1 MSEMSENNWM
11 LQSLHTWYLGQ
22 IRLHVL
28 AKNDKPYYSNYVS
41 TKRVYCT
48 TVFQVWGLH
57 LYNLKYTYS
66 VKDIECLKHKIWS
79 LHNIK
84 NIN

>member
-1 MSEMSENNWM
+1 MPEMSENNWM
-11 LQSLHTWYLGQ
+11 LQSLNTLYLGQ

-28 AKNDKPYYSNYVS
+28 AKNYKPYYSNYES

-48 TVFQVWGLH
+48 TVFQVWGPH
-57 LYNLKYTYS
+57 LYNLKYTCS

-79 LHNIK
+79 L
-84 NIN
+84 